1 MSLSKSAQAV
11 NNITLLP
18 LE

>member
-1 MSLSKSAQAV
+1 VTLSKSAQAV